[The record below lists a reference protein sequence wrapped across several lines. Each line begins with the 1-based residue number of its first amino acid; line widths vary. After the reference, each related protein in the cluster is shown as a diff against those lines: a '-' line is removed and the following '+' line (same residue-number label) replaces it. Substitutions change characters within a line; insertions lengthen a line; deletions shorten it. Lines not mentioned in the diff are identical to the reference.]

1 VIFFLVLNSVAKIW
15 KDASMRHSLKLVLLL
30 QVNELLPLFNVN
42 LPSFLVVF
50 YETISYSN
58 WQISD
63 RKGIYIQILQ
73 LQGPL

>member
-1 VIFFLVLNSVAKIW
+1 
-15 KDASMRHSLKLVLLL
+15 MRHSLKLVQLL
-30 QVNELLPLFNVN
+30 QINELLPLFNVH

-63 RKGIYIQILQ
+63 NKGFYKMILGIKGD
-73 LQGPL
+73 L

>member
-1 VIFFLVLNSVAKIW
+1 MLNSVAKIW
-15 KDASMRHSLKLVLLL
+15 KGASMRHSLKLVLLL